1 MTSPRLAAPL
11 APYRRASLCRLA
23 AVLAATLTTAGL
35 LPAAAAAQE
44 APQKLPS
51 IRLRAGMHN
60 INAEVAQTAEQRA
73 IGLMHRKTMP
83 ATDGMLFVFEQP
95 AVQCFWM
102 KNTLLPL
109 SIAFLADDGT
119 VVNIADMKPLTLD
132 SHCSQKPVRYAL
144 EMNQGW
150 FARKGLKAGSKLEGG
165 PFSPR

>member
-1 MTSPRLAAPL
+1 MLHAAFIACLA
-11 APYRRASLCRLA
+11 
-23 AVLAATLTTAGL
+23 L
-35 LPAAAAAQE
+35 LPPALQAQE
-44 APQKLPS
+44 TAQKLPS
-51 IRLRAGMHN
+51 IPLHAGMYN
-60 INAEVAQTAEQRA
+60 INAEVAQTPEQRQ

-119 VVNIADMKPLTLD
+119 VVNIADMKPMTLD

-150 FARKGLKAGSKLEGG
+150 FARKGVKAGSRLHGK
-165 PFSPR
+165 PFDGS